1 MAKVKIFIEAK
12 DANTPESRFLSA
24 ILDTLLIST
33 DQYEILHTNGYT
45 NLMDS
50 PDANNIDI
58 MKANTDDDGK
68 NLVIFDADTDV
79 NGGGFEIRR
88 DYLLQRRDT
97 LGVDFELFLWP
108 NNKDDGDV
116 EVLMESIARKDLYP
130 ELFDCFSKYEHCMS
144 QRKKENGEA
153 FYTTPNRKGK
163 LHTYINSLPLSN
175 TKKKKFGSG
184 EWLWTSNEIW
194 DLNSD
199 NLIPIKEFLK
209 RHLS

>member
-1 MAKVKIFIEAK
+1 MATVKIFIEAESPRV
-12 DANTPESRFLSA
+12 PEYKFIIA
-24 ILDTLLIST
+24 ILDS
-33 DQYEILHTNGYT
+33 LHIDKNKYDVLPTNGYT

-50 PDANNIDI
+50 PDASNIGL
-58 MKANTDDDGK
+58 MRANTDDGGV
-68 NLVIFDADTDV
+68 NLVIFDADTDK
-79 NGGGFEIRR
+79 NGGGFEKRR
-88 DYLLQRRDT
+88 EYLQKRKDELS
-97 LGVDFELFLWP
+97 LDFELFLWP
-108 NNKDDGDV
+108 NNNADGDV

-130 ELFDCFSKYEHCMS
+130 EFFDCFSKYEHCMS
-144 QRKKENGEA
+144 QRKQENGEP

-184 EWLWTSNEIW
+184 EWLWSSDDIW

-209 RHLS
+209 KHLS

>member
-1 MAKVKIFIEAK
+1 MATVKIFIEAESPRV
-12 DANTPESRFLSA
+12 PEYKFIIA
-24 ILDTLLIST
+24 ILDS
-33 DQYEILHTNGYT
+33 LHIDKNKYDVLPTNGYT

-50 PDANNIDI
+50 PEASNIGL
-58 MKANTDDDGK
+58 MRANTDAGGV
-68 NLVIFDADTDV
+68 NLVIFDADTDK
-79 NGGGFEIRR
+79 NGGGFEKRR
-88 DYLLQRRDT
+88 EYLQKRKDELS
-97 LGVDFELFLWP
+97 LDFELFLWP
-108 NNKDDGDV
+108 NNNAEGDV

-130 ELFDCFSKYEHCMS
+130 EFFDCFSKYEHCMS
-144 QRKKENGEA
+144 QRKQEYGEP

-184 EWLWTSNEIW
+184 EWLWSSDDIW

-209 RHLS
+209 KHLS